1 MLDHLQRFK
10 EYKRLNPNEL
20 SPQQFNN
27 LEAAI
32 KQPDSKLISDE
43 HIDFLL
49 WCLHYP
55 SRQERFASLIADKL
69 SNHNGAKILEVGG
82 GKTGRLSRFLSEK
95 GFNMTCI
102 DPQLEVRS
110 STNIEFIR
118 RKFDYR
124 RFDVSA
130 YDYVIGQEPCD
141 ATEHIVRA
149 CIRDHVPFFIS
160 LCGVPHKLIFGKKP
174 RKDTDW
180 YDYLINL
187 SSEEITL
194 EYMELD
200 PIVSTPILRSN
211 QF

>member
-1 MLDHLQRFK
+1 MLDNLQRFK

-20 SPQQFNN
+20 SHQQFDK

-32 KQPDSKLISDE
+32 RHPDSKLIPDE

-49 WCLHYP
+49 WCLHCP
-55 SRQERFASLIADKL
+55 SRQESFASFIANKL
-69 SNHNGAKILEVGG
+69 SNNKGAKILEVGG

-102 DPQLEVRS
+102 DPKLELRS

-118 RKFDYR
+118 GKFDYR
-124 RFDVSA
+124 RFDISP

-149 CIRDHVPFFIS
+149 CIRDHVPFLIS

-174 RKDTDW
+174 RKAKDW

-194 EYMELD
+194 EYVELD